1 MAYRV
6 LSADQVARFWA
17 EGYVLVEQAVT
28 PGETRRAH
36 AGIMDL
42 VPADLHMPDGYASH
56 GGRIKPHNADGN
68 HSYYT
73 PELIPLLTSERL
85 YGAAVD
91 IFGHEFLGVGDGS
104 VGITLKDTSG
114 PTLSQGLHL
123 DMHRPEVVDEG
134 TLRDK
139 VGIGGCYYLNDV
151 EAGGAGIYI
160 IPGGPRIVTDRA
172 LAQAASGEVA
182 FPKAFDDYPAPI
194 EITGAAG
201 DFVMMHHLMP
211 HAASR
216 NRLGRPR
223 VAQFTRYRHLD
234 AADSRRARA
243 TEDLFSSDQLAAMT
257 PLGRKLFGLDAWN

>member
-1 MAYRV
+1 MSNRV
-6 LSADQVARFWA
+6 LSADQVAHFWG

-28 PGETRRAH
+28 AEETRRAH
-36 AGIMDL
+36 DAIMSL
-42 VPADLHMPDGYASH
+42 LPADLHIPDEYASH
-56 GGRIKPHNADGN
+56 GGRIKPHNPDGN

-73 PELIPLLTSERL
+73 PDLIPLLVSERL

-91 IFGHEFLGVGDGS
+91 IFGHKFLGVGDGS
-104 VGITLKDTSG
+104 VGITLKDSAG

-123 DMHRPEVVDEG
+123 DMHRPEEINET
-134 TLRDK
+134 TLRNK
-139 VGIGGCYYLNDV
+139 VGIGGCYYLSHVD
-151 EAGGAGIYI
+151 ARGAGIYI
-160 IPGGPRIVTDRA
+160 IPGGPQIVMERA
-172 LAQAASGEVA
+172 LAQAASGDVV
-182 FPKAFDDYPAPI
+182 FPKVFDDYPEPV

-234 AADSRRARA
+234 AADAARAR
-243 TEDLFSSDQLAAMT
+243 TTDDRFSSDQLGAMT